1 MLLSFGAR
9 TMSIAVRPADPDS
22 LPIFDTAARA
32 PRTSL
37 FQHLPALVLVLIAI
51 ADTGRVTDPDLW
63 GHVRFGQVV
72 LAGHHLVL
80 HDPYSYTAPGH
91 LWRNHEWL
99 TEIVMAL
106 VYNALGVVGLKLWK
120 FACTA
125 STIVL
130 LSLGLAETRATP
142 GIHLNT
148 LLVAAVALMPQMQ
161 FRPQIFTFALFA
173 AMLLLLARHNYRGS
187 APLWLA
193 IPIIALWANLHGGFI
208 MGLAALGIYTGA
220 VALQDMIG
228 SYSGARATRLAIIT
242 VAAALATLITPY
254 GIDTWY
260 AVIHA
265 LRNPVTRNA
274 VTDWQPLIFAIA
286 TQWHAG
292 HAGVIFYLCGLGLM
306 AGFAISFAAAPRGGD
321 LPMAAIAATMCAAA
335 FIAMRNLPL
344 AVIASVGPIA
354 RHMSILSGS
363 SLRSRS
369 PAVGRDSPAATE
381 YTDSDEDA
389 RPARTGTSQ
398 WIVAALAVVV
408 VVYTGLFSS
417 RLREDMRY
425 PAGAVAFMKDHYL
438 YGNVLGDFGW
448 GEYLIWHC
456 APQSKVFLDGRYD
469 TVYPFR
475 IIDDYILFRFD
486 YRDGAAK
493 VLDAYPH
500 DFVLIPPDF
509 EAYRVILKSARWK
522 LIYRDRDSALF
533 ARADS
538 SAARMPTIPVSGTA
552 PKESYFPD

>member
-1 MLLSFGAR
+1 MLLSFGGRA
-9 TMSIAVRPADPDS
+9 MSIAARPADPDS

-37 FQHLPALVLVLIAI
+37 LHYSPALVLILIAI
-51 ADTGRVTDPDLW
+51 ADAGRVTDPDLW
-63 GHVRFGQVV
+63 GHIRFGHAV
-72 LAGHHLVL
+72 LAGHRLVL

-120 FACTA
+120 FACTTA
-125 STIVL
+125 TIVL
-130 LSLGLAETRATP
+130 LSLGTAETGATP
-142 GIHLNT
+142 GIQLNT
-148 LLVAAVALMPQMQ
+148 LLVAAVALMPQME

-193 IPIIALWANLHGGFI
+193 IPIMALWANLHGGFI
-208 MGLAALGIYTGA
+208 MGLFALGLYTGV

-228 SYSGARATRLAIIT
+228 GSGLTRATRLAIIT
-242 VAAALATLITPY
+242 VAAALATLLTPY

-274 VTDWQPLIFAIA
+274 VTDWQPLIFAIT
-286 TQWHAG
+286 TQWHAA
-292 HAGVIFYLCGLGLM
+292 HSGVIFYLCGLGLM
-306 AGFAISFAAAPRGGD
+306 AAFATSYAAVPRGGD

-344 AVIASVGPIA
+344 AVIACVGPIS
-354 RHMSILSGS
+354 RHMSILSNGS
-363 SLRSRS
+363 LPFRSSGASRGS
-369 PAVGRDSPAATE
+369 PGAT
-381 YTDSDEDA
+381 DDIASDEDA
-389 RPARTGTSQ
+389 RPARSGTNQ

-408 VVYTGLFSS
+408 VAYTGLFSS
-417 RLREDMRY
+417 RLREDIRY
-425 PAGAVAFMKDHYL
+425 PAGAAAFMKNHHL

-469 TVYPFR
+469 TVYPFK
-475 IIDDYILFRFD
+475 IIDDYIVFRFD

-493 VLDAYPH
+493 ILDAYPH
-500 DFVLIPPDF
+500 DFVLIPPGF
-509 EAYRVILKSARWK
+509 EAYEVTLKSARWK
-522 LIYRDRDSALF
+522 LIYRDQDSALF

-538 SAARMPTIPVSGTA
+538 LAARIPNIPVSGAA